1 MKEDLDAEDLK
12 MVLDEVEAVKKVEHR
27 HVIKILDNGIEDYV
41 KPSGRKKVNY
51 IIVQIAE
58 GGELFDIVLET
69 GSFPEPLA
77 RFYFRQFMDGLKHV
91 HDMGFAHRDLK
102 SENLL
107 MDSNHDIK
115 IADFGFAAPM

>member
-1 MKEDLDAEDLK
+1 
-12 MVLDEVEAVKKVEHR
+12 
-27 HVIKILDNGIEDYV
+27 
-41 KPSGRKKVNY
+41 
-51 IIVQIAE
+51 
-58 GGELFDIVLET
+58 
-69 GSFPEPLA
+69 
-77 RFYFRQFMDGLKHV
+77 MDGLKHV